1 MSTPVSPRFTLLDGM
16 RGVAA
21 LGVLSFHVVVSATS
35 DFPQLD
41 SFYLFVDFFFV
52 LSGFV
57 LLHSMPQKPATFVRD
72 ARVFITKRAFRF
84 WPLTILSLVVAL
96 FALSWERSVLVAKD
110 IFSPPYGSLA
120 GLSPSDQAA
129 ILAAAFLLLQIFS
142 AAAIA
147 INVPLWSLS
156 AEWFANLIYTPLVMV
171 KYSLGIL
178 AAIAL
183 GYFFLWYG
191 LTTDAGFIEASGP
204 IRGFEAL
211 GRALIGFGIGLLV
224 ARYFSTLSRWRN
236 KGLFVLSL
244 AAVGSF
250 YFLEKDWHWDS
261 YRYAITYFAAIVFAF
276 FILQLTQ
283 FTVSATSKTGRVMT
297 FFGVYS
303 FGIYV
308 FHQPLIQWSNI
319 VLGTPTGRFPESK
332 WVEFFLVQ
340 ATAITLVSIALT
352 FVARLILDIPA
363 QKLSKKIVARIRGS
377 RT

>member
-1 MSTPVSPRFTLLDGM
+1 M

-84 WPLTILSLVVAL
+84 WPLTILSVVVAL

-110 IFSPPYGSLA
+110 NFSPPYGSLS

-244 AAVGSF
+244 AAAGSF

-283 FTVSATSKTGRVMT
+283 FTVSATSKTGRIMT

-352 FVARLILDIPA
+352 FIARLILDIPA